1 MPDVAVLIV
10 EVLFGLLFVTSL
22 WAAIRHRSRLAWD
35 VALVFLP
42 LAALLAIQ
50 LAGAIAGPVPQWL
63 RSAST
68 VLLLAQPVFS
78 LKLVSDLRG
87 VPRWILWAAVA
98 GVALTAAPLALLGS
112 EAGVPVT
119 LAAVG
124 VFVVT
129 EAVAATYLA
138 LEARRR
144 SSSARMRLAIA
155 SLATAGLALAILLAG
170 AAAAASVPSEV
181 SSFLVR
187 AVALLAGIGYAIA
200 FLPPR
205 WLRDLFQATEAFRY
219 NERLLASPASALP
232 DQLWAD
238 LAGAARHLTGAAVVV
253 LELDGTA
260 VRVVA
265 VDGVALDE
273 PAIESVAVGPAG
285 LTDEA
290 IGAIMSEVA
299 ARSGRPFVRPV
310 PIVRDGVRVGLVC
323 LLRRHASLFDAD
335 DAALVASLAAR
346 SANLVQRREALATQE
361 RLAAQLH
368 LTVEA
373 LEAASAA
380 KSDFLASMSHELRT
394 PLNAII
400 GFSELMIAEAGTA
413 DTVTVPR
420 EWVDHIRNGGTHLV
434 ALINDVLDLAKVEAG
449 RLELAKYPIDLAHAV
464 SESVAGLRPLAD
476 RKRQRISV
484 SVEPHLVEVDPGRL
498 RQILYNL
505 LSNAIKYTPDGGS
518 IEVTGVR
525 DGADVRIAV
534 SDTGIGISPD
544 DQEHVFEEF
553 RQVGDRAGH
562 VAGTGLGLALTRRLV
577 EAHGGRIGVE
587 SEVGRGSVFT
597 VVLPIGTVHPSH
609 EGAADTVARA
619 PGGRARVL
627 VIEDDPSSVRLLQA
641 YLGESG
647 YDVSVAPNGERGL
660 ELALADPP
668 AAILLDILLPGIDG
682 WEVLRRLKQN
692 PAVRDVPVV
701 IVTVVDERSVG
712 LALGAVDYFVKPIER
727 DALIARLDRHTFT
740 TKVQTRAVGVLAID
754 DDPAALAMIDAT
766 LSPLGFEVVVAASG
780 ADGLARVAEARPD
793 LVICDLMMPG
803 IDGFEVVARLHEEP
817 ETRTIPILI
826 LTAHELT
833 DADKARLNGRVLGVV
848 DKGESAVQGLREWLS
863 QVVPAVV
870 LVATGD
876 AGDEARPD
884 ALGDARADAR
894 APADPG

>member
-1 MPDVAVLIV
+1 MPDVAILIV
-10 EVLFGLLFVTSL
+10 EVVFGLLFAISL
-22 WAAIRHRSRLAWD
+22 WAAVRHRDRLAWD
-35 VALVFLP
+35 VALVFMP
-42 LAALLAIQ
+42 IALLFAIQ
-50 LAGAIAGPVPQWL
+50 IANQTVGPLPQWL
-63 RSAST
+63 RTSGS

-78 LKLVSDLRG
+78 LKLVSDLRRIPAP
-87 VPRWILWAAVA
+87 VLPAAFVA
-98 GVALTAAPLALLGS
+98 FVATSALFLTLADQAAL
-112 EAGVPVT
+112 PVT
-119 LAAVG
+119 LAAVAA
-124 VFVVT
+124 FVVT
-129 EAVAATYLA
+129 EAVAAGYLA
-138 LEARRR
+138 LEARTRTG
-144 SSSARMRLAIA
+144 SARMRLTIA
-155 SLATAGLALAILLAG
+155 SLATAGLALTLFLAG
-170 AAAAASVPSEV
+170 AAAVANVPSEV
-181 SSFLVR
+181 SGFAIR
-187 AVALLAGIGYAIA
+187 AVAVLAALGYWVA
-200 FLPPR
+200 FLPPP
-205 WLRDLFQATEAFRY
+205 WLRELFQATEAFRY
-219 NERLLASPASALP
+219 NERLLASPPSAQP

-238 LAGAARHLTGAAVVV
+238 LAGAARHLTGASVVV
-253 LELDGTA
+253 LELDGA
-260 VRVVA
+260 VVRAVA
-265 VDGVALDE
+265 SDGLAIDQLT
-273 PAIESVAVGPAG
+273 IESAAVAADG
-285 LTDEA
+285 LTDDA
-290 IGAIMSEVA
+290 IRAITTEVA
-299 ARSGRPFVRPV
+299 ARSGQPFIRPV

-323 LLRRHASLFDAD
+323 LVRPHASLFDTD

-346 SANLVQRREALATQE
+346 SANLVQRREALAEQE
-361 RLAAQLH
+361 RLADTLH

-400 GFSELMIAEAGTA
+400 GFSELMIAEAGTS

-476 RKRQRISV
+476 RKRQRIAV
-484 SVEPHLVEVDPGRL
+484 SVERHLVEVDPGRL

-518 IEVTGVR
+518 IDVTGVR
-525 DGADVRIAV
+525 DGSDVRIAV

-544 DQEHVFEEF
+544 DQAHVFEEF

-577 EAHGGRIGVE
+577 EAHGGRIELE
-587 SEVGRGSVFT
+587 SEVRRGSVFT
-597 VVLPIGTVHPSH
+597 VVLPIGSAHPSH
-609 EGAADTVARA
+609 EGTADDGARA

-647 YDVSVAPNGERGL
+647 YDVTVAPNGERGL
-660 ELALADPP
+660 ELALADAP

-682 WEVLRRLKQN
+682 WEVLRRLKQD
-692 PAVRDVPVV
+692 PSVRDVPVV

-740 TKVQTRAVGVLAID
+740 TKVRTRTVRVLAID

-766 LSPLGFEVVVAASG
+766 LSPLGFEVDRAASG
-780 ADGLARVAEARPD
+780 GEGLGRVAEAHPD

-803 IDGFEVVARLHEEP
+803 IDGFEVVARLHADLA
-817 ETRTIPILI
+817 TRAIPILI

-833 DADKARLNGRVLGVV
+833 EADKARLNGRVLGVV
-848 DKGESAVQGLREWLS
+848 DKGESAVQGLREWLG
-863 QVVPAVV
+863 QVIPEVV
-870 LVATGD
+870 LTTLD
-876 AGDEARPD
+876 
-884 ALGDARADAR
+884 DARADAR
-894 APADPG
+894 GDARTDTPADSA

>member
-10 EVLFGLLFVTSL
+10 EGLFGLLFVTSL
-22 WAAIRHRSRLAWD
+22 WTAIRHRSRLAWD

-42 LAALLAIQ
+42 IAALLVIQ
-50 LAGAIAGPVPQWL
+50 LIGAVAGPVPQWL

-87 VPRWILWAAVA
+87 VPRWILWAAIA
-98 GVALTAAPLALLGS
+98 GFVLTAAPLALLGS
-112 EAGVPVT
+112 GAGT
-119 LAAVG
+119 LATIAAVA
-124 VFVVT
+124 VFFVT
-129 EAVAATYLA
+129 EGVAAAYLA

-155 SLATAGLALAILLAG
+155 ALATAGLALAILLAG
-170 AAAAASVPSEV
+170 AAAAASVPTEV

-187 AVALLAGIGYAIA
+187 AVALLAAIGYAIA

-205 WLRDLFQATEAFRY
+205 WLRELFQATEAFRY

-232 DQLWAD
+232 DELWSD
-238 LAGAARHLTGAAVVV
+238 LAAAARHLTGASVVV
-253 LELDGTA
+253 LELDGAA
-260 VRVVA
+260 VRAVA
-265 VDGVALDE
+265 SDGVTLDE
-273 PAIESVAVGPAG
+273 PTIELATGAAGGSAG

-290 IGAIMSEVA
+290 VRAIATEVA
-299 ARSGRPFVRPV
+299 ARTGLPFVRPV

-323 LLRRHASLFDAD
+323 LLRAHASLFDAD
-335 DAALVASLAAR
+335 DAALVSSLAAR

-361 RLAAQLH
+361 RLAGQLH

-400 GFSELMIAEAGTA
+400 GFSELMIAEAGTS
-413 DTVTVPR
+413 DRVTVPR

-476 RKRQRISV
+476 RKGQRIAV
-484 SVEPHLVEVDPGRL
+484 SVEPQLIEADPGRL
-498 RQILYNL
+498 RQVLYNL

-518 IEVTGVR
+518 IEVTGAR
-525 DGADVRIAV
+525 DGANVRIAV
-534 SDTGIGISPD
+534 SDTGIGISPE

-553 RQVGDRAGH
+553 RQVGDQAGH

-577 EAHGGRIGVE
+577 EAHGGRIE
-587 SEVGRGSVFT
+587 LASEVGVGSVFT
-597 VVLPIGTVHPSH
+597 VALPTGSAHPGH
-609 EGAADTVARA
+609 EAAADTEARA

-647 YDVSVAPNGERGL
+647 YGVTVAPNGERGL

-682 WEVLRRLKQN
+682 WEVLRRLKQD
-692 PAVRDVPVV
+692 PTVRDVPVV

-740 TKVQTRAVGVLAID
+740 TKVRTRAVRVLAID

-766 LSPLGFEVVVAASG
+766 LSP
-780 ADGLARVAEARPD
+780 
-793 LVICDLMMPG
+793 
-803 IDGFEVVARLHEEP
+803 
-817 ETRTIPILI
+817 
-826 LTAHELT
+826 
-833 DADKARLNGRVLGVV
+833 
-848 DKGESAVQGLREWLS
+848 
-863 QVVPAVV
+863 
-870 LVATGD
+870 
-876 AGDEARPD
+876 
-884 ALGDARADAR
+884 
-894 APADPG
+894 